1 MYMEAKI
8 RITYE
13 MSLTR
18 DEMTAEELR
27 EYIDRYIYVTN
38 DIGEGFDEMAEE
50 VEREIEIDEE

>member
-1 MYMEAKI
+1 MEATV

-13 MSLTR
+13 MNIKR
-18 DEMTAEELR
+18 DEMTADELR

-50 VEREIEIDEE
+50 IDREIEIDEVIE

>member
-1 MYMEAKI
+1 MEATV

-13 MSLTR
+13 MNIIR
-18 DEMTAEELR
+18 DDMTPNELR

-50 VEREIEIDEE
+50 IDREIEIDED

>member
-1 MYMEAKI
+1 MEAKI

>member
-1 MYMEAKI
+1 MEAKI

-38 DIGEGFDEMAEE
+38 DIREGFDEMAEE